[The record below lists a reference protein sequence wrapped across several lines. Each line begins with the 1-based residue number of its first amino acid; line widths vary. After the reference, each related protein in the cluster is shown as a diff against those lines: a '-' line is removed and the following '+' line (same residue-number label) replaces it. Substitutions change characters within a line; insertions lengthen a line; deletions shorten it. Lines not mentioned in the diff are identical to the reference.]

1 MEVIISNLNRETTV
15 QDNNRYSKEIRVL
28 KMEEMN
34 SIKPKI
40 VQIINNKITQERM
53 RQKSMKIMRNIEML
67 RLLLQIKIGSC
78 SRSK

>member
-15 QDNNRYSKEIRVL
+15 QDNNRYSKEIRAL

>member
-15 QDNNRYSKEIRVL
+15 QDNNRYSKEIRAL
-28 KMEEMN
+28 KTEEMN

>member
-34 SIKPKI
+34 SIKHKI